1 MITREETMA
10 KYKSY
15 TYSQTVMV
23 PVSLEN
29 QLMKGTLELAI
40 HTLVE
45 GRIGVSRFDERYKN
59 DKTGC
64 KAYDPKILLKII
76 LLGYARGI
84 NTSRKIERAC
94 RENVVFMALSCRQQ
108 PDHSTI
114 ASFVSS
120 LKNEIKPLFRDVLLA
135 CEGMELLGGTEFSLD
150 GCRLPSNASKR
161 WSGTFA
167 TLQAKK
173 EKLERRVG
181 YLLEEQV
188 EADKREEKDE
198 EEKLGREKYIEK
210 LKKQAARIA
219 EFLEKNEPKPGKQ
232 YKEVRSNVTDN
243 ESALMTTPHGTI
255 QGYNGQALVDGKH
268 QIIVEGEGF
277 GWGQDHYHLE
287 PVVSGAQENMEAIG
301 KEGDYFKDAILTA
314 DTGYH
319 SSESMEKCEE
329 EGIDAYIPD
338 KDFRKR
344 DPGLEVKKSSIDR
357 RRRRF
362 TAEDFSYDE
371 GANEYECPMGKK
383 LKLNADKVKV
393 NGGMVYRR
401 YYADATDCEACTVRE
416 GCISKKGKRGK
427 RKCLMIPVETGR
439 RNYSKEM
446 AAKIDTN
453 RGREIYPHRMKI
465 VEPVFANIRTQKRL
479 DRFTLRGKIKVNI
492 QWLLYCMVHNIEK
505 IANFGPELAIV

>member
-1 MITREETMA
+1 MA

-45 GRIGVSRFDERYKN
+45 GRMDVSRFDERYKN
-59 DKTGC
+59 DETGC
-64 KAYDPKILLKII
+64 RAYDPKILLKII

-94 RENVVFMALSCRQQ
+94 RENVVFMALSCGQK

-114 ASFVSS
+114 AAFVSS
-120 LKNEIKPLFRDVLLA
+120 LKEEIKPLFRDVLLA

-161 WSGTFA
+161 WSGTFS
-167 TLQAKK
+167 TLQEKK

-188 EADKREEKDE
+188 EADKREEKHE

-219 EFLEKNEPKPGKQ
+219 EFLAKNEPKPGKQ

-255 QGYNGQALVDGKH
+255 QGYNGQALVDAKH
-268 QIIVEGEGF
+268 QIIVEGEVF

-301 KEGDYFKDAILTA
+301 KEDDYFKDAILTA

-344 DPGLEVKKSSIDR
+344 DPKLEVKKSSIDR
-357 RRRRF
+357 RRRKF
-362 TAEDFSYDE
+362 TTEDFRYDE
-371 GANEYECPMGKK
+371 AADEYECPMGKR
-383 LKLNADKVKV
+383 LKLQTDKVKV
-393 NGGMVYRR
+393 NNGMLYRR
-401 YYADATDCEACTVRE
+401 YYAEAKDCEVCTVRQ
-416 GCISKKGKRGK
+416 GCIKKNGTAGK
-427 RKCLMIPVETGR
+427 RKILMIPIPSEK

-446 AAKIDTN
+446 AAKIDTD

-479 DRFTLRGKIKVNI
+479 DRFTLRGKVKVNI

-505 IANFGPELAIV
+505 IANFGPEFAIV